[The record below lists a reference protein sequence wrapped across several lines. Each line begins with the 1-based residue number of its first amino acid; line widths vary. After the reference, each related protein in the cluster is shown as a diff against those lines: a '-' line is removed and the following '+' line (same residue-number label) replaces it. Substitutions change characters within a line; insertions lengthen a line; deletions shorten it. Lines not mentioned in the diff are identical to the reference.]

1 MKITSFLAPGS
12 VILDVRASDKI
23 ALLRD
28 LAQRAANIVHVPSQ
42 TIVNELTR
50 REELGSTGIGGGVA
64 IPHARFAGVEKP
76 FAMVARL
83 KPPVNFDAID
93 GLPVDLVFLL
103 LIPLS
108 ANTDHLNVLA
118 TISRRLRDRTAVDL
132 LRSSKD
138 EGSFYRAL
146 TGA

>member
-28 LAQRAANIVHVPSQ
+28 LAQRAANVVHVPSQ

-50 REELGSTGIGGGVA
+50 REELGSTGIGSGVA
-64 IPHARFAGVEKP
+64 IPHARFAGIEKP

-118 TISRRLRDRTAVDL
+118 TISRRLRDRAAVDL

>member
-50 REELGSTGIGGGVA
+50 REELGSTGIGSGVA
-64 IPHARFAGVEKP
+64 IPHARFAGIEKP

-118 TISRRLRDRTAVDL
+118 TISRRLRDRAAVDL